1 MKKFEVLEHTADA
14 KFKAYGKSMEEA
26 YQNAAFAMTSLMYD
40 AEMIASL
47 KIEKIKV
54 EGKDWEQ
61 LLYSFLEELLV
72 LQDAK
77 SFVMHGFVQNIKII
91 KVENK
96 LILTAEVS
104 GDEIKD
110 EYEVHPLVKAMTYA
124 EIEISEKPIYLQFVV
139 DI

>member
-14 KFKAYGKSMEEA
+14 KFRAYGKSMEEA
-26 YQNAAFAMTSLMYD
+26 FENAAFAMASLMYD
-40 AEMIASL
+40 PEMVASF

-72 LQDAK
+72 LQDSK
-77 SFVMHGFVQNIKII
+77 QFVLHGFVQNIQIL
-91 KVENK
+91 ENRGK
-96 LILTAEVS
+96 LILKAKIS
-104 GDEIKD
+104 GDTIKD
-110 EYEVHPLVKAMTYA
+110 EYEVRPTVKAMTYA